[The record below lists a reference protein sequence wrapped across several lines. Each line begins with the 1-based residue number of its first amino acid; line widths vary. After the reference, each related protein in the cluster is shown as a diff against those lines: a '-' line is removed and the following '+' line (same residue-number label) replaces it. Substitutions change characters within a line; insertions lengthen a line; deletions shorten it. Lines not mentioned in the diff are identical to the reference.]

1 MGVVEWLGGSEIE
14 VLREILLLRVAKRSH
29 PLRTE
34 VERGVRTVRLD
45 ALVESRTLG
54 GEFSTLVGA
63 LRRLAQT
70 IPSHMVNPASHQGSW
85 KA

>member
-1 MGVVEWLGGSEIE
+1 VGVVEWLGGSEIE
-14 VLREILLLRVAKRSH
+14 VLRENLLLRVAKSH

-34 VERGVRTVRLD
+34 VERGVRTLRLD

-54 GEFSTLVGA
+54 GEFSTWVGA

-70 IPSHMVNPASHQGSW
+70 IPLHMVNPVSHQGNW
-85 KA
+85 EA